1 MTERRVIFGRKFAL
15 SVACLILGFGS
26 VPLQAQAPPRSRP
39 GPAVR
44 MTGPLA
50 DVPTGQMLVVYIP
63 EAARVMA
70 RVDALL
76 QVTHLEP
83 SGNPLRRQVARLSL
97 HQELGPDSEL
107 TFCIGPPLR
116 LGGTAA
122 RAALVTGLDTG
133 KVVGRIEA
141 DDHGIYV
148 RQGALDAILLDGP
161 AVALGEAEALQ
172 AVARARRG
180 VALTVRQR
188 EVLADADVL
197 VQLDLAR
204 WLKHLEPKY
213 QAARALLSAKVAVA
227 RREAEDS
234 EEPADE
240 PAMLERQLRA
250 AESLWARLHELRAVT
265 LGLMVSRRAVDVR
278 MHLAVAE
285 GSPLAVALAGHPALV
300 GDLNPPL
307 PKQRI
312 AALGYAAF
320 EAKPLA
326 ALMQWLT
333 DAAVE
338 ATLAAG
344 GEEAGLAPV
353 DAAALRGL
361 FAGWENL
368 LGRRVGLVMP
378 IKEASQP
385 VLQLDV
391 AVELKMAE
399 SGGAWRGRLP
409 GMLDA
414 LVYLAEIS
422 GKTFAAGGNGFRL
435 ASQFDPAMPTEGLA
449 IDRWHLAL
457 TAPGPKGEE
466 AEEGEG
472 GERGEQ
478 TKPTVAGLLAP
489 AVLGDSGALLWNTA
503 TEGYGY
509 FSVAPDA
516 SRLERLA
523 AYGRAARLGHA
534 GDDAMTAEALRHVLR
549 QSSAVLVFS
558 PATVLQLISRNIL
571 QKDFKDAEV
580 GDIPIVPT
588 RAMASLSLR
597 SDARG
602 LGVRLY
608 MPVAEFEPLF
618 STWRTFRLVIDPHA
632 GSVIPPVPPIPPK
645 K

>member
-1 MTERRVIFGRKFAL
+1 MTDRSIIFRRTARL
-15 SVACLILGFGS
+15 SAACLVLVIGS
-26 VPLQAQAPPRSRP
+26 IPSQAQTPLP
-39 GPAVR
+39 GKAAGVR

-50 DVPTGQMLVVYIP
+50 EVPAGQMLVVHIP
-63 EAARVMA
+63 EAARVMSEI
-70 RVDALL
+70 DALI
-76 QVTHLEP
+76 QVTHLDP
-83 SGNPLRRQVARLSL
+83 SRNPLRQQVTRLSL
-97 HQELGPDSEL
+97 HQGLGPDSEL
-107 TFCIGPPLR
+107 TFCIGPPPR
-116 LGGTAA
+116 LGGQPALT
-122 RAALVTGLDTG
+122 ALVTGLDTG

-141 DDHGIYV
+141 DDRGIFV
-148 RQGALDAILLDGP
+148 RKGALDAMLLDGP
-161 AVALGEAEALQ
+161 AVALGEAETLQ

-188 EVLADADVL
+188 EVLDDADVL

-213 QAARALLSAKVAVA
+213 QAVRALLAAKVAVA

-234 EEPADE
+234 GEAAGE
-240 PAMLERQLRA
+240 PAMLLERQLRA

-265 LGLMVSRRAVDVR
+265 FGLMVSRRAVDVR

-285 GSPLAVALAGHPALV
+285 GSPLSRALAGHPALV

-307 PKQRI
+307 PRQEF

-320 EAKPLA
+320 EAEPLA

-333 DAAVE
+333 DAAVD
-338 ATLAAG
+338 ATLVAG
-344 GEEAGLAPV
+344 GEEAGLGPV

-378 IKEASQP
+378 IKEAGQP
-385 VLQLDV
+385 VLQLDG
-391 AVELKMAE
+391 AVELKAAE
-399 SGGAWRGRLP
+399 SGGAWRGRAP
-409 GMLDA
+409 GTLDG
-414 LVYLAEIS
+414 LVYLAEVA
-422 GKTFAAGGNGFRL
+422 GKTFAAERGGFRL
-435 ASQFDPAMPTEGLA
+435 ASQLDPAMPTEGLA
-449 IDRWHLAL
+449 IDRWHLTL

-466 AEEGEG
+466 AEDGEG
-472 GERGEQ
+472 GEQ
-478 TKPTVAGLLAP
+478 TKPTVAGLLVP
-489 AVLGDSGALLWNTA
+489 AVLGDSGAQLWNTA

-523 AYGRAARLGHA
+523 ACGRAARLGHA

-571 QKDFKDAEV
+571 QKDFKAAQV
-580 GDIPIVPT
+580 GGDIPIVQT

-608 MPVAEFEPLF
+608 MPVAELEPLF

>member
-1 MTERRVIFGRKFAL
+1 MTDRSIIFRRTAKL
-15 SVACLILGFGS
+15 SAACLVLVIGS
-26 VPLQAQAPPRSRP
+26 IPSQAQTPLP
-39 GPAVR
+39 GKAAGVR
-44 MTGPLA
+44 VTGPLA
-50 DVPTGQMLVVYIP
+50 DVPAGQMLVVYIP

-83 SGNPLRRQVARLSL
+83 SRNLLRGQVARLSL
-97 HQELGPDSEL
+97 HQRLGPDSEL
-107 TFCIGPPLR
+107 TFCIGPPPR
-116 LGGTAA
+116 LGGQPA

-133 KVVGRIEA
+133 RVVGRIGA
-141 DDHGIYV
+141 DDRGIYV
-148 RQGALDAILLDGP
+148 RQGALDVMLLDGP
-161 AVALGEAEALQ
+161 AVALGEAEDLQ

-188 EVLADADVL
+188 EVLADADIL
-197 VQLDLAR
+197 VQLNLAI

-213 QAARALLSAKVAVA
+213 EAVRALLAAKVAVA

-234 EEPADE
+234 EEAAGK

-250 AESLWARLHELRAVT
+250 AESLWARLRELRAVT
-265 LGLMVSRRAVDVR
+265 FGLMVSRRAVDVR
-278 MHLAVAE
+278 MHLSVAA
-285 GSPLAVALAGHPALV
+285 GSPLSVALAGHPALA

-307 PKQRI
+307 PKQKF

-320 EAKPLA
+320 EAEPLA
-326 ALMQWLT
+326 ALLQWLT
-333 DAAVE
+333 DAAVD

-368 LGRRVGLVMP
+368 LGGRLGLVMP

-385 VLQLDV
+385 VLQLDG
-391 AVELKMAE
+391 AVELKA
-399 SGGAWRGRLP
+399 SDSAGAWRGRAP
-409 GMLDA
+409 GALDG
-414 LVYLAEIS
+414 LVYLADVA
-422 GKTFAAGGNGFRL
+422 GKTFTGGKAGFGL
-435 ASQFDPAMPTEGLA
+435 ASQLEPAVPTDGLA
-449 IDRWHLAL
+449 IDRWQLTL
-457 TAPGPKGEE
+457 TAPRPKGEE
-466 AEEGEG
+466 AEGGEG
-472 GERGEQ
+472 AEQ

-489 AVLGDSGALLWNTA
+489 VVLGDSGAQLWNTA

-534 GDDAMTAEALRHVLR
+534 GDEAMTSEALRHVLR

-558 PATVLQLISRNIL
+558 PATVVQMISRAVL
-571 QKDFKDAEV
+571 QRDLNDAALG
-580 GDIPIVPT
+580 GDIPIVET
-588 RAMASLSLR
+588 KAMATLSLR
-597 SDARG
+597 SDSRG

-608 MPVAEFEPLF
+608 IPVAELEPLL
-618 STWRTFRLVIDPHA
+618 STWRTFRLVITPGA
-632 GSVIPPVPPIPPK
+632 GSVVPPVPPIPAK